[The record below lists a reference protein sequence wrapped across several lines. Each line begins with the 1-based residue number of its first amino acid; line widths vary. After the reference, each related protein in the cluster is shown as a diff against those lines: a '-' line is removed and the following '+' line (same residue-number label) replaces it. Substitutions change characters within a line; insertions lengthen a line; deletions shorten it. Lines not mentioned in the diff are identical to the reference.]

1 MKYLKKLISRVKVR
15 FEQTSVEEPFVTLI
29 QVAKESPDIRNTLLS
44 ILQED
49 EFHRTSMIN
58 TLMEEMRYKGAPDA
72 LITAMSSLLDHR
84 VAQKAY
90 ELLKD

>member
-1 MKYLKKLISRVKVR
+1 MRYLKKLMSRVKER
-15 FEQTSVEEPFVTLI
+15 FEQTTVEEPFVTLI
-29 QVAKESPDIRNTLLS
+29 QVAKESPEIRNTLLS

-49 EFHRTSMIN
+49 EFHRTSMLN

-72 LITAMSSLLDHR
+72 LIIAMTSLLDRR

-90 ELLKD
+90 ELLKE